1 MKKTTLLPT
10 EAVNKRT
17 EKLDKATPLQIARMI
32 NAEDFAAARAVQK
45 AAPAIARAIDA
56 AARTHLAGRNI
67 VCIGAGTSGRL
78 GILEAV
84 ECMPTF
90 GVKFTDVQGILAGG
104 KTAMF
109 RSKEGAEDDAVQGAK
124 DILAKA
130 HKGDFVIGLTA
141 SGITPY
147 VLGALKAAKKLG
159 CTTALLA
166 CNPQADASHADIFI
180 FLPTGAEA
188 LNGSTRMKAGTATK
202 MALNAITT
210 GAMARAGKVYGNLM
224 VDVKPTN
231 KKLVRRAVRLICTI
245 SGADEKTAEKL
256 LPAAGG
262 NVKTACVM
270 FAKKCTRA
278 QAEKLLKKHKG
289 FLREA
294 LLEK

>member
-1 MKKTTLLPT
+1 MDENCTHDCSTCGASCSSREQPQSLLEPMNPNSDVRNVI
-10 EAVNKRT
+10 AV
-17 EKLDKATPLQIARMI
+17 
-32 NAEDFAAARAVQK
+32 V
-45 AAPAIARAIDA
+45 
-56 AARTHLAGRNI
+56 
-67 VCIGAGTSGRL
+67 SGK
-78 GILEAV
+78 G
-84 ECMPTF
+84 
-90 GVKFTDVQGILAGG
+90 GVG
-104 KTAMF
+104 K
-109 RSKEGAEDDAVQGAK
+109 SLV
-124 DILAKA
+124 
-130 HKGDFVIGLTA
+130 
-141 SGITPY
+141 
-147 VLGALKAAKKLG
+147 
-159 CTTALLA
+159 TALLA
-166 CNPQADASHADIFI
+166 CNGQADTSHADIFI

-245 SGADEKTAEKL
+245 SGADEKTASSL

-270 FAKKCTRA
+270 FVKKCTRA

-294 LLEK
+294 LRER